1 MNKTVRTS
9 AVQKKSRKNKN
20 SRAGWIITIFFTTV
34 IISALITRIS
44 DALLEGS
51 GIFAALVILMIIV
64 LIGIAFDIVGVAV
77 TAAEEQPLH
86 SMASKRIPGAR
97 EAISLIRNAD
107 RVASICNDVVG
118 DICGVVSGSASAVI
132 AVRLMEDFT
141 LSWPSFF
148 KVAMS
153 AMVAGLTVG
162 GKAIGKGIALRYSV
176 SILHFVGRLNS
187 GAKKIIFWKKRK
199 KRKSSR

>member
-1 MNKTVRTS
+1 MNRSERTS
-9 AVQKKSRKNKN
+9 ASQKKTKKNAN
-20 SRAGWIITIFFTTV
+20 SRAGWVITVFVSTV

-51 GIFAALVILMIIV
+51 GIFAALAILLGIILV
-64 LIGIAFDIVGVAV
+64 GIAFDIVGVAV
-77 TAAEEQPLH
+77 TAAQERPLH

-97 EAISLIRNAD
+97 EAISLIQNAD

-141 LSWPSFF
+141 LSWSSVL
-148 KVAMS
+148 KVIMS

-162 GKAIGKGIALRYSV
+162 GKAIGKGIALHYSV
-176 SILHFVGRLNS
+176 PILHFVGRLNS
-187 GAKKIIFWKKRK
+187 GVKKLFFWKKRK
-199 KRKSSR
+199 KRKLSR

>member
-1 MNKTVRTS
+1 MNKLDRTS
-9 AVQKKSRKNKN
+9 AAQKKAKKNSN
-20 SRAGWIITIFFTTV
+20 SRAGWIAIVFFSTIV
-34 IISALITRIS
+34 ISAFITRLS
-44 DALLEGS
+44 DVLLEGS
-51 GIFAALVILMIIV
+51 GIFAALAILLIIV
-64 LIGIAFDIVGVAV
+64 FVGIAFDIVGVAV

-97 EAISLIRNAD
+97 EAISLVQNAD

-132 AVRLMEDFT
+132 AVRLMEDFI
-141 LSWPSFF
+141 LSWPSAL

-153 AMVAGLTVG
+153 AIVAGLTVG

-176 SILHFVGRLNS
+176 PILHFVGRLY
-187 GAKKIIFWKKRK
+187 GGVKKLFFWKKRK

>member
-1 MNKTVRTS
+1 MNKSARTS
-9 AVQKKSRKNKN
+9 AAHKKTKKSSN
-20 SRAGWIITIFFTTV
+20 SRAGWILTVFFSTV

-44 DALLEGS
+44 DVMLEGS
-51 GIFAALVILMIIV
+51 GIFAALVILLFIV
-64 LIGIAFDIVGVAV
+64 FIGIAFDIVGVAV
-77 TAAEEQPLH
+77 TAAQEQPLH

-97 EAISLIRNAD
+97 EAISLIQNAD
-107 RVASICNDVVG
+107 RVASVCNDIVG

-132 AVRLMEDFT
+132 AVRLMADFT
-141 LSWPSFF
+141 LSWPSAL

-176 SILHFVGRLNS
+176 PILHFVGRLNS
-187 GAKKIIFWKKRK
+187 QAKKLIFWKKRK